1 MWWIIGGAAA
11 GFLMLLVWSCCRVA
25 ALYDEAWEE
34 WNRTGQ

>member
-1 MWWIIGGAAA
+1 MWWIIGGAGAVIV
-11 GFLMLLVWSCCRVA
+11 LIVWSACRLA